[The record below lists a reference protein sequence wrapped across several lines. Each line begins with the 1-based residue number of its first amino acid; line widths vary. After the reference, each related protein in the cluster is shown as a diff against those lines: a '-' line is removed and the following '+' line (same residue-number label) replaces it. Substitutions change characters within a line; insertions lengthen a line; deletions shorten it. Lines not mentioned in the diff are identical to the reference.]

1 MVKTLERLFFYLTL
15 KTSVLLFFAMQ
26 TYKGQLLLNR
36 EFYKLRDE
44 NPNFVPFD
52 TCTVQN

>member
-1 MVKTLERLFFYLTL
+1 MVKTLERFFFLTL
-15 KTSVLLFFAMQ
+15 KTLVLLFFAMQ